1 MINKKHIFIL
11 IGTITII
18 VLLFVIKYSKHVFV
32 DKYNDKLLNYNF
44 KISNFN
50 KEDKIL
56 SRQRYAYTTR
66 LVEKYIAVIIVQSHK
81 ASIKQYLIKNNEVLN
96 LSIPQNC
103 QFVISLYANRT
114 ITYTWNIK
122 NNIDNN
128 IIKLESRS
136 WIDIP
141 TPISERGYKG
151 TSYDRQNLYFK
162 SLKTGNEKIIMK
174 YEHITKKDSEPF
186 NITLNINI
194 IHQHKFSNDHFL

>member
-11 IGTITII
+11 IGTVTII

-32 DKYNDKLLNYNF
+32 DEYNDKLLNYNF
-44 KISNFN
+44 RISNLN
-50 KEDKIL
+50 KADKIL
-56 SRQRYAYTTR
+56 SRQRYAYTTK
-66 LVEKYIAVIIVQSHK
+66 LGEKYAAVIIVQSHN

-103 QFVISLYANRT
+103 QFIISLYANRT

-136 WIDIP
+136 WMDIP
-141 TPISERGYKG
+141 MPRRDWGSTG
-151 TSYDRQNLYFK
+151 TSYDRQNFYFK
-162 SLKTGNEKIIMK
+162 PLKTGKQKIIMK
-174 YEHITKKDSEPF
+174 YEHITQKNSEPF

-194 IHQHKFSNDHFL
+194 I